1 MIDSKCWVG
10 IALLAFALAACTNEV
25 NLLPECCSQ
34 CTAAASQD
42 PAGMDISD
50 KNCRGYDERLSK
62 QCREFFEEM
71 PRRVEECRMME

>member
-34 CTAAASQD
+34 CTTAASQD

-50 KNCRGYDERLSK
+50 KNCWGYDEKLSK
-62 QCREFFEEM
+62 ECREYFEEN
-71 PRRVEECRMME
+71 RKVVGECRLIK